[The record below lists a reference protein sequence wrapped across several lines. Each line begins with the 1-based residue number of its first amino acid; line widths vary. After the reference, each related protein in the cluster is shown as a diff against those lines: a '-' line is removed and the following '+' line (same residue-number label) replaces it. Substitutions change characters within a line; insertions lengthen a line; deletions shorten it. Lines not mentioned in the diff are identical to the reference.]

1 MTTEKLIIT
10 EGIEAKNV
18 SISLNLNEKALYVRG
33 IQNFTL
39 ASGKV
44 VQPALN
50 DTEIG
55 AIRVKDLTMQ
65 LENASAEKKPALESK
80 IAAAET
86 CINAVALAVQNYL
99 QTEFVI
105 NNPEIS
111 EV

>member
-1 MTTEKLIIT
+1 MTTEKIIIT

-18 SISLNLNEKALYVRG
+18 SISLNLNEKSLYVRG

-55 AIRVKDLTMQ
+55 AIRIKDLTMQ
-65 LENASAEKKPALESK
+65 LENAPAEKKAAIAEK
-80 IAAAET
+80 IVAAET

-99 QTEFVI
+99 QSEFEI
-105 NNPEIS
+105 NNPE
-111 EV
+111 E

>member
-1 MTTEKLIIT
+1 MTTEKIIIT

-18 SISLNLNEKALYVRG
+18 SISLNLNEKSLYVRG

-55 AIRVKDLTMQ
+55 AIRIKDLTMQ
-65 LENASAEKKPALESK
+65 LENATEEKKAALAAK
-80 IAAAET
+80 IVGAET

-99 QTEFVI
+99 QAEFII
-105 NNPEIS
+105 NNPE
-111 EV
+111 EVI

>member
-10 EGIEAKNV
+10 DGIEANKIT
-18 SISLNLNEKALYVRG
+18 ISLNLDEKALYVRG

-55 AIRVKDLTMQ
+55 AIRIKDLTMQ
-65 LENASAEKKPALESK
+65 LENATEEKKAALAAK
-80 IAAAET
+80 IVGAET
-86 CINAVALAVQNYL
+86 CINAVALAVQTYL
-99 QTEFVI
+99 QSEFEI
-105 NNPEIS
+105 NNPEEGI
-111 EV
+111 

>member
-10 EGIEAKNV
+10 EGIEANKIT
-18 SISLNLNEKALYVRG
+18 ISLNLDEKSLYVRG

-55 AIRVKDLTMQ
+55 AIRIKDLTMQ
-65 LENASAEKKPALESK
+65 LDNATEEKKAALAAKIVAAEK
-80 IAAAET
+80 
-86 CINAVALAVQNYL
+86 CINAVAFAVQTYL
-99 QTEFVI
+99 QAEFLL
-105 NNPEIS
+105 NNPE
-111 EV
+111 E

>member
-1 MTTEKLIIT
+1 MTTEKIIIT

-18 SISLNLNEKALYVRG
+18 SISLNLNEKSLYVRG

-55 AIRVKDLTMQ
+55 AIRIKDLTMQ
-65 LENASAEKKPALESK
+65 LENATEEKKAALAEK
-80 IAAAET
+80 IVAAET

-99 QTEFVI
+99 QAEFII
-105 NNPEIS
+105 NNPE
-111 EV
+111 E